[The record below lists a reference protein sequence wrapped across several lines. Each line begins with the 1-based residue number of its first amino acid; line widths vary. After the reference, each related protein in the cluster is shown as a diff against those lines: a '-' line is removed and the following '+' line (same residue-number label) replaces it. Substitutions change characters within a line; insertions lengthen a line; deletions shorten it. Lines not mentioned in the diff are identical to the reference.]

1 MLVFRYSV
9 NETSECFIER
19 GYNTRMHKSFLR
31 QVHAPAV
38 FFDRCRDET
47 RGEGNA
53 VDPTSA
59 RQPTIE
65 RDYCNKRLPRLRF
78 QKVFVEIE
86 WANEP
91 WRISQQRDSSG
102 AHEARATRHFQNRNR
117 KLYSGA
123 FYFNPIPLRPPLFES
138 NREFPRKL
146 SSSTKRRAVFHSI
159 RRRGLLKGVPSLL
172 WNVSE
177 NFYRIPEEGASRH
190 FYMRGKRQLEGYFKP
205 RALNHFTRFN

>member
-1 MLVFRYSV
+1 MQRRRSDVRATTDDERYR
-9 NETSECFIER
+9 T
-19 GYNTRMHKSFLR
+19 
-31 QVHAPAV
+31 
-38 FFDRCRDET
+38 
-47 RGEGNA
+47 
-53 VDPTSA
+53 
-59 RQPTIE
+59 
-65 RDYCNKRLPRLRF
+65 RLPRLRF

-123 FYFNPIPLRPPLFES
+123 FYFSPPSPRPF
-138 NREFPRKL
+138 NRIASFPGNFHQAQ
-146 SSSTKRRAVFHSI
+146 SGAAFHSI

-172 WNVSE
+172 WNVSG
-177 NFYRIPEEGASRH
+177 NFYRIPEEEATRH
-190 FYMRGKRQLEGYFKP
+190 FYMRWKRQLEGYFKS

>member
-1 MLVFRYSV
+1 MYARKFSTRKFTSRYTLWPLQGWNWRRRHRRRSRRPR
-9 NETSECFIER
+9 N
-19 GYNTRMHKSFLR
+19 K
-31 QVHAPAV
+31 
-38 FFDRCRDET
+38 
-47 RGEGNA
+47 
-53 VDPTSA
+53 PTMND
-59 RQPTIE
+59 IE

-123 FYFNPIPLRPPLFES
+123 FYFNPIFPPSPPLPPPF
-138 NREFPRKL
+138 NRIASFPGNFHQAQ
-146 SSSTKRRAVFHSI
+146 SGAVFHSI

-172 WNVSE
+172 WNVSG
-177 NFYRIPEEGASRH
+177 NFYSNT
-190 FYMRGKRQLEGYFKP
+190 RGTSFQAFLYEMETTIGRLF
-205 RALNHFTRFN
+205 